1 MQVTNS
7 KQELHLGAKLDSNT
21 NQASRKFDTA
31 IVSLHDVEV
40 KTTRLA
46 ITDFTR
52 NQEELLQEAKPIIIT
67 RVATLAIK
75 LRFG

>member
-21 NQASRKFDTA
+21 NQASHKFDTV
-31 IVSLHDVEV
+31 IVGLHDVEV

>member
-21 NQASRKFDTA
+21 NQASHKFDTV
-31 IVSLHDVEV
+31 IVDLHDVEV